1 MIMMMMAAMFF
12 TAAERR
18 VLRMVVSCEFSIG
31 ETRRELSVLFA
42 ASPEFC
48 TCVKTTPSKRSPIR
62 TFTTLEFR
70 DTR

>member
-18 VLRMVVSCEFSIG
+18 VLRIVSCEFSIG

-48 TCVKTTPSKRSPIR
+48 TCVKTTPSKRCPIR
-62 TFTTLEFR
+62 TFTTLEVR